1 MDNQAAFIQLKG
13 LYQKGESNSGTQIN
27 NITIARN
34 PNMEDTQTQVGFVQL
49 EQTHNKI
56 KSV

>member
-1 MDNQAAFIQLKG
+1 MDNQAAFIQLKA